1 MDAYHN
7 HINPAYFPDPL
18 KFVPERWLNDPKGPD
33 GLHPLGN
40 YMVSFSRGARN
51 CVGMTLALMEL
62 HVCLATIFRRH
73 ELELYHTTRDDVD
86 FIIDLVKPMPK
97 RGSKGVRVIVKS

>member
-7 HINPAYFPDPL
+7 HINPVYFPDPL
-18 KFVPERWLNDPKGPD
+18 NFVPERWLNDPKGSD

-73 ELELYHTTRDDVD
+73 ELELYDTTRDDVD
-86 FIIDLVKPMPK
+86 FIMDLVKPMPK
-97 RGSKGVRVIVKS
+97 PGSKGVRVLVK